1 MSQISSTDAGNA
13 PEQIE
18 FTSVIAV
25 AIHDMKNSLSLLMQS
40 IEQMAN
46 NFPDDAVDALDNL
59 NSVHYEAN
67 RMNTT
72 LVQVLSLYKA
82 SVDALPINVDEVYV
96 CDLIEELIDS
106 NAVYVKQK
114 DIQVLSD
121 VDEDLSWY
129 FDRDLVYMMVYDVI
143 INAIRYGCSKV
154 SLKAFMEDQRL
165 TIQVEDD
172 GPGYPSSMLEMSTI
186 ELTQQCIS
194 EGRTGL
200 GLFFARLIAQTHKNQ
215 GKQGSI
221 TLANSDITGGSIFTL
236 QLP

>member
-1 MSQISSTDAGNA
+1 MSQISTAESAHV

-18 FTSVIAV
+18 FTSVMAV
-25 AIHDMKNSLSLLMQS
+25 AIHDMKNSLSLLIQS

-46 NFPDDAVDALDNL
+46 SFPEEAVEVLDKL
-59 NSVHYEAN
+59 NAVHYEAN

-82 SVDALPINVDEVYV
+82 SVEALPINVDEVYV
-96 CDLIEELIDS
+96 GDLIEEIIES
-106 NAVYVKQK
+106 NAVYIKQK
-114 DIQVLSD
+114 DIQVSAD

-129 FDRDLVYMMVYDVI
+129 FDRDLVYMLVYDVI
-143 INAIRYGCSKV
+143 INAIRYGCSSV
-154 SLKAFMEDQRL
+154 SLRAYIDNQQL
-165 TIQVEDD
+165 VIQVEDD
-172 GPGYPSSMLEMSTI
+172 GPGYPPAMLEMSTI

-215 GKQGSI
+215 GKQGNI
-221 TLANSDITGGSIFTL
+221 TLSNSPITGGSIFKL